1 MNSNLLK
8 TTVFLTFIIPF
19 ILQKSIFPFYRF
31 GMFAEPV
38 VNQIQTEKFE
48 VLIEYT
54 KQKKEVFNAQ
64 ERGLYESIFSY
75 LMRNY
80 YYRKQTQDILQIA
93 ADQIPEENIKLY
105 FLRYSDENAQAD
117 TVSSLTK

>member
-1 MNSNLLK
+1 
-8 TTVFLTFIIPF
+8 
-19 ILQKSIFPFYRF
+19 
-31 GMFAEPV
+31 MFAEPV